1 MNGISH
7 HFAYSRIRHTATAI
21 STIQP
26 LLHLL
31 HYSPVVIISRYG
43 ITKFF
48 RFIVHTLQFITQFIL
63 FLLRKRVGKTKS
75 SKDGLILLKPMRKFL
90 TPNIHMFLFIQV
102 LYGIMRAIFFYFFY
116 HIGVYYLEI

>member
-31 HYSPVVIISRYG
+31 HYSPVVIIACYG
-43 ITKFF
+43 ITKFL

-90 TPNIHMFLFIQV
+90 TPNIGSPV
-102 LYGIMRAIFFYFFY
+102 KPC
-116 HIGVYYLEI
+116 VE

>member
-31 HYSPVVIISRYG
+31 HYSPVVIIARYG

-102 LYGIMRAIFFYFFY
+102 LGYGILPYPRCHRHIFTRP
-116 HIGVYYLEI
+116 

>member
-48 RFIVHTLQFITQFIL
+48 RFIVHPLQFITQFIL

-75 SKDGLILLKPMRKFL
+75 SKDGLILLKPMRQFL
-90 TPNIHMFLFIQV
+90 TPKV
-102 LYGIMRAIFFYFFY
+102 CIFYK
-116 HIGVYYLEI
+116 